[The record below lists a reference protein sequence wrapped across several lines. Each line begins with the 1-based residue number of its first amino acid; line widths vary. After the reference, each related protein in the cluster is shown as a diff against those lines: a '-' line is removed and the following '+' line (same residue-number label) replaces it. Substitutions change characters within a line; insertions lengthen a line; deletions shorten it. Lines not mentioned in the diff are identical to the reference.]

1 MDPGP
6 GLSSRLGE
14 LGAAKLQTVLEAACR
29 ICASDTNRTAAEV
42 AVEGVRAVTSASQ
55 AVVFLR
61 LTPHELSPLAWSAD
75 LPSPLKLDQ
84 MPPALEALAYTTAQ
98 SQRWLEGSG
107 TATPRPEAMA
117 CQAAM
122 AVPTVAQDQVWG
134 VLAAY
139 GQDGPFDD
147 GDLAALEAVAQALAV
162 VTAARSAINHFHSL
176 WDGAPIGLA
185 SVDLEGRISAANAAL
200 AGILGLSAADLVG
213 RLAADFLDTTPSPD
227 WTDRLAAY
235 AASGASRASVISARR
250 ADGAT
255 LVVETWSVPLILG
268 GTPLGIQ
275 IVVRDL
281 TREREAT
288 QRLEWLADH
297 DPLTGLGNRR
307 HLEQS
312 FQTMRQGDP
321 EQRLTLIYLDILDF
335 SKTNEALGHTV
346 GDRLLTEL
354 GHRLSEVLPPTAAA
368 ARVGSDDF
376 AILLAESA
384 DAPPFLHL
392 LDAIRAVFEHPLVAE
407 DHSVSLRPAIG
418 IALYPRHAQDIHSL
432 LRAGAITASQLGAEG
447 PTFAFYSDSAQS
459 HLDLATQIAKKLPQ
473 ALARGHLEP
482 YYQPIVDLG
491 TGRAVAAEALCR
503 WHDPDLGLVYPSRFI
518 PLAEESGLIREI
530 GRFMISAACQQAA
543 RWRSTYRRP
552 VRVQVNV
559 SAVQFE
565 DPGFPE
571 TVARIVADSNLPA
584 GSLALELT
592 ESVLIRVR
600 EMSLEPILALG
611 RLGIPLI
618 IDDFGIGFSS
628 LSYLHY
634 FRVDELKLDRSFLE
648 PGLNAEKS
656 ADLLRAMVHFAKS
669 LHMLITVEGVEQ
681 SAQVAALRRLRFQR
695 AQGYAFAP
703 PLPAAACDAW
713 LSQSRMALADGAKQV

>member
-1 MDPGP
+1 MG
-6 GLSSRLGE
+6 
-14 LGAAKLQTVLEAACR
+14 LGAAKLQAVLETACR

-61 LTPHELSPLAWSAD
+61 LSPHELLPLASSGE
-75 LPSPLKLDQ
+75 LPSPIRLDQ
-84 MPPALEALAYTTAQ
+84 VPPALEAVAYTTAH
-98 SQRWLEGSG
+98 SQRWLDGSG
-107 TATPRPEAMA
+107 TAAPRPEATS
-117 CQAAM
+117 CQAAI

-139 GQDGPFDD
+139 GQDGAFDD

-185 SVDLEGRISAANAAL
+185 SLDLDGRISAANAAL
-200 AGILGLSAADLVG
+200 GTMLGLGVPDLIG
-213 RLAADFLDTTPSPD
+213 RLASDFLDTTPGPD
-227 WTDRLAAY
+227 WPGRLAAR
-235 AASGASRASVISARR
+235 AASGASQASVISARR

-255 LVVETWSVPLILG
+255 LVLETWSVPLMLA

-281 TREREAT
+281 TQEREAT

-312 FQTMRQGDP
+312 FQAMRQGDP
-321 EQRLTLIYLDILDF
+321 EQRVTLIYLDILGF
-335 SKTNEALGHTV
+335 SKTNEALGHAA

-354 GHRLSEVLPPTAAA
+354 GHRLAGVLPPAASA

-392 LDAIRAVFEHPLVAE
+392 LDAIRTVFEHPLVAD
-407 DHSVSLRPAIG
+407 DHAVTLRPAIG

-432 LRAGAITASQLGAEG
+432 LRAGATAASQLGPEG
-447 PTFAFYSDSAQS
+447 PTFAFYSDSARS
-459 HLDLATQIAKKLPQ
+459 HLDLTTQIAKKLPQ

-491 TGRAVAAEALCR
+491 TGQAVAAEALCR

-530 GRFMISAACQQAA
+530 GRFMISAACQQAT
-543 RWRSTYRRP
+543 RWRAAYRRP
-552 VRVQVNV
+552 LRVQVNV

-565 DPGFPE
+565 DPAFPE
-571 TVARIVADSNLPA
+571 TVARIVADSKLPA

-600 EMSLEPILALG
+600 EISLEPILALG
-611 RLGIPLI
+611 RFGIPLI

-648 PGLNAEKS
+648 PGLDAEKS
-656 ADLLRAMVHFAKS
+656 ADLLRAMVQFAKS
-669 LHMLITVEGVEQ
+669 LHMLITVEGVEH

-713 LSQSRMALADGAKQV
+713 LSQRRMTLADSSKGV